1 MVCKDSQFKYKAFPN
16 GLMLEEGVQRA
27 AEWWDDV
34 GRGVIAKLSDSNP
47 LEADEKAEA
56 GKGMMSG
63 AKFMTLTT
71 AEQHKILLAWYQEQ
85 GRFL

>member
-34 GRGVIAKLSDSNP
+34 GRGVIAKLSDTDP
-47 LEADEKAEA
+47 LDDADV

-63 AKFMTLTT
+63 VEFMKLTT

-85 GRFL
+85 GRLL